1 MQPGCSM
8 ATVLILATDR
18 MIGDLLGQLTDLTG
32 HAAQFRLA
40 SEGPA
45 ESVRQARPDV
55 LMLDAAYGQP
65 TMELI
70 ADSAREVGVPIVYF
84 AATVPANELRR
95 FALERGAK
103 YFALPA
109 GPKLLA
115 RVLTAALDTNAAGH
129 GVKVSSIGQYA
140 VTAAS
145 VAVARARALVDQ
157 SRAITSEGR
166 RPRGERDA
174 ALADCRRS
182 YAELREAVIAYT
194 RELRAGG
201 VPPDRTLEMIK
212 SALGGEAQLSGS
224 RHGPGSESDSDIADA
239 VEWCLQAYYAA

>member
-1 MQPGCSM
+1 M

-40 SEGPA
+40 SEEPS
-45 ESVRQARPDV
+45 ESVRHARPDV
-55 LMLDAAYGQP
+55 LMLDAAYGQA
-65 TMELI
+65 TTELI

-84 AATVPANELRR
+84 GAAIPASELRR

-109 GPKLLA
+109 GPKLLS
-115 RVLTAALDTNAAGH
+115 RVLTAALDTHGAGQ
-129 GVKVSSIGQYA
+129 GAKVSSIADYA

-145 VAVARARALVDQ
+145 AAVARARALVDQ
-157 SRAITSEGR
+157 SRTIGSEVR
-166 RPRGERDA
+166 HTRGERDA
-174 ALADCRRS
+174 ALADSRRS

-212 SALGGEAQLSGS
+212 SALGEGAQLSGS
-224 RHGPGSESDSDIADA
+224 RHAAGSASDSDIADA